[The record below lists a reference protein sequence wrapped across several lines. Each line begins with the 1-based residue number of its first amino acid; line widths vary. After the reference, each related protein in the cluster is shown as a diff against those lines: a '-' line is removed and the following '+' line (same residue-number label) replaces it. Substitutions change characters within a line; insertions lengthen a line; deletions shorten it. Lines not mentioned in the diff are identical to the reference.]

1 VLLGS
6 QTARSKPAP
15 RSARLSLLQSR
26 RPLTGVRTVLPVI
39 GRRNDRQGR
48 RWLRVRLPG
57 RPNGSTGWIRRRGT
71 FPIRT
76 SWHIVIDT
84 SARRVTAYKNGR
96 PVRAFKAIVGAA
108 STPTPHGSFFI
119 EETIRLRAN
128 AVGAPLALALSA
140 RSNVFQEFAGG
151 PGQIGIH
158 SLRNVG
164 GTLGT
169 AVSHGCVRMDAGAI
183 RWIVARVTPG
193 VPVTITP

>member
-1 VLLGS
+1 
-6 QTARSKPAP
+6 
-15 RSARLSLLQSR
+15 
-26 RPLTGVRTVLPVI
+26 VLPVI
-39 GRRNDRQGR
+39 GRKKDRQGR